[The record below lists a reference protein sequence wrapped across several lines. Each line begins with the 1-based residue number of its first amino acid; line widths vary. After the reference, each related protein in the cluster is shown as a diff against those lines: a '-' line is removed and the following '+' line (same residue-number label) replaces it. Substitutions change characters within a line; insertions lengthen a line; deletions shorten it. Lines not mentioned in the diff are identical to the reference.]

1 MKGVVAMS
9 AFVELTASDGFT
21 LSAWRA
27 DPEGKPRAAIVV
39 IQEIFGVNHHI
50 RGVADFFASQGYLAI
65 APALFD
71 RVQKGVDLGYGGSDR
86 QTAMAL
92 MGKLDNQ
99 STALDVAAA
108 IQAAKQGGKVAVV
121 GYCLGGSIAYVAAS
135 RLPDV
140 SAAVCY
146 YGGRIL
152 DAKDDYPKVPTI
164 LHFGEKD
171 AHIPIARVKDF
182 AAAHPELPVYTY
194 PADHGFNCDERASY
208 DAPAATLART
218 RTLEFLAKTIG

>member
-1 MKGVVAMS
+1 MG
-9 AFVELTASDGFT
+9 AFITLTASDGYEI
-21 LSAWRA
+21 SAWRA
-27 DPEGKPRAAIVV
+27 DPAGTPRGGIVV
-39 IQEIFGVNHHI
+39 VQEIFGVNHHI
-50 RGVADFFASQGYLAI
+50 RGMADFFAAQGYLAI

-86 QTAMAL
+86 QAAMAL
-92 MGKLDNQ
+92 MGKVDSQ
-99 STALDVAAA
+99 KMMLDVAAA
-108 IQAAKQGGKVAVV
+108 VPPANEGGKVAVV
-121 GYCLGGSIAYVAAS
+121 GYCLGGSLAYYAAS

-152 DAKDDYPKVPTI
+152 DAKDDTPKVPTI

-171 AHIPIARVKDF
+171 GHIPIARVKDF
-182 AAAHPELPVYTY
+182 AAAHRDLPIYIY
-194 PADHGFNCDERASY
+194 PADHGFNCDERESY
-208 DAPAATLART
+208 DATSAALALS

>member
-1 MKGVVAMS
+1 MG
-9 AFVELTASDGFT
+9 AFINLKASDGAEI
-21 LSAWRA
+21 SAWRA
-27 DPEGKPRAAIVV
+27 DPAGKPRGGVVV

-50 RGVADFFASQGYLAI
+50 RAVADFFASQGYLAI

-71 RVQKGVDLGYGGSDR
+71 RIEKGVDLKYDGTDR

-92 MGKLDNQ
+92 MGKLDSQ
-99 STALDVAAA
+99 KMMLDVAAA
-108 IQAAKQGGKVAVV
+108 APVAKEGGKVAAV
-121 GYCLGGSIAYVAAS
+121 GYCLGGSLAYLAAS

-140 SAAVCY
+140 AAAVCY

-152 DAKDDYPKVPTI
+152 DSKDDTPKVPTI

-171 AHIPIARVKDF
+171 AHIPIDRVRDF
-182 AAAHPELPVYTY
+182 AAAHPDLPVYTY

-208 DAPAATLART
+208 DAPSAALART
-218 RTLEFLAKTIG
+218 RTLDFLAKAIG

>member
-1 MKGVVAMS
+1 MG
-9 AFVELTASDGFT
+9 AFITLKASDGVEI
-21 LSAWRA
+21 SAWRA
-27 DPEGKPRAAIVV
+27 DPAGRPRGGIVV

-50 RGVADFFASQGYLAI
+50 RGVADFFATEGYLAI

-71 RVQKGVDLGYGGSDR
+71 RVEKGVDLGYDGEDR
-86 QTAMAL
+86 QKAMAL

-99 STALDVAAA
+99 KMMLDVAAA
-108 IQAAKQGGKVAVV
+108 VPIAKQGGKVAAV
-121 GYCLGGSIAYVAAS
+121 GYCLGGSLGYVAAS
-135 RLPDV
+135 RLSDV

-152 DAKDDYPKVPTI
+152 DSKDDTPKVPTI

-171 AHIPIARVKDF
+171 AHIPIARVKEY
-182 AAAHPELPVYTY
+182 AAAHPDLPVFIY
-194 PADHGFNCDERASY
+194 PSDHGFNCDERASY
-208 DAPAATLART
+208 DATSATLARS

>member
-1 MKGVVAMS
+1 MS
-9 AFVELTASDGFT
+9 AFIELTASDGFT